1 MELDHCGSDAAGR
14 QSDTAGAG
22 VCLDTDVKDGALQEL
37 LPDND
42 RIPPS
47 PVPLENHDK
56 RLENPKWTYI
66 ITLISAAPCTW
77 A

>member
-1 MELDHCGSDAAGR
+1 MALTLLDDNQILLELEFAWTR
-14 QSDTAGAG
+14 M
-22 VCLDTDVKDGALQEL
+22 ALLQAL

-42 RIPPS
+42 HIPPS

>member
-1 MELDHCGSDAAGR
+1 MALTLLDDNQILLELEFAR
-14 QSDTAGAG
+14 TRM
-22 VCLDTDVKDGALQEL
+22 ALLQAL

-42 RIPPS
+42 HIPPS

-56 RLENPKWTYI
+56 RLENPKWAYI